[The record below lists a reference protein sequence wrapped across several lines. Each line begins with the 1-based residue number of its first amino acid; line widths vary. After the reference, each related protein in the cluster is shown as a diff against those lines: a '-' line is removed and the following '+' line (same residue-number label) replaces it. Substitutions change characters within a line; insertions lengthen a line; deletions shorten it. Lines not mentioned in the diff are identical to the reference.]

1 MEISSCVA
9 SIQEWCTARRLQLNP
24 DKTELIWFG
33 SRHLLQQLPPDKSS
47 IQVCGIQ
54 VKPLDC
60 VRNLGVLLDSQ
71 LTMKA
76 HISKVVSTGFFHLR
90 RLRQLRNILDQDLR
104 QRLVSALIL
113 SRIDYCNTVFAGLP
127 ASTLKPLQRLINAAA
142 RYVANLGPYDGVTN
156 TLKELHWLPIK
167 QRITYKLCVMMHS
180 AVSGVAPS
188 YIKDMLT
195 SVADMPGRGR
205 LRSAASGSFD
215 VPRVRTRIGSQAF
228 SVAGPQAW
236 NSLPV
241 EMRNAPMT
249 RSIFKNRLK
258 TFLFEQ
264 AYPAIGQ

>member
-1 MEISSCVA
+1 
-9 SIQEWCTARRLQLNP
+9 
-24 DKTELIWFG
+24 
-33 SRHLLQQLPPDKSS
+33 
-47 IQVCGIQ
+47 
-54 VKPLDC
+54 
-60 VRNLGVLLDSQ
+60 
-71 LTMKA
+71 MKA

-90 RLRQLRNILDQDLR
+90 RLRQLRNILDRDLR

-215 VPRVRTRIGSQAF
+215 VPRVNSYRLSSILCRWTSSVEQFTRGNEECTDDTRYLQEQTEDIPVRTGIPGYW
-228 SVAGPQAW
+228 P
-236 NSLPV
+236 
-241 EMRNAPMT
+241 MRMF
-249 RSIFKNRLK
+249 ILK
-258 TFLFEQ
+258 F
-264 AYPAIGQ
+264 